1 MGCIMLARV
10 LVVMKILP
18 EDINIDLEELKERI
32 RSSLP
37 KGYEIARHDIE
48 PIAFGLKALRL
59 YIIMPEQ
66 TEGGTEPLERLIN
79 GVDGVSQAEVEIV
92 HRLTE

>member
-1 MGCIMLARV
+1 MARV
-10 LVVMKILP
+10 LVVMRILP
-18 EDINIDLEELKERI
+18 EDVNIDLEELKERI
-32 RSSLP
+32 RNSLP
-37 KGYEIARHDIE
+37 EGYKIARHDIE

-66 TEGGTEPLERLIN
+66 TEGGTEPLERLVN
-79 GVDGVSQAEVEIV
+79 EVEGVSQAEVEIV

>member
-1 MGCIMLARV
+1 MARV
-10 LVVMKILP
+10 LVVMRILP
-18 EDINIDLEELKERI
+18 EDINIDLEELKEKI
-32 RSSLP
+32 RNSLP
-37 KGYEIARHDIE
+37 EGYEIVRHDIE

-66 TEGGTEPLERLIN
+66 TEGGTEPLERLVN
-79 GVDGVSQAEVEIV
+79 GVEGVSQAEVEIV

>member
-1 MGCIMLARV
+1 MARV
-10 LVVMKILP
+10 LVVMRILP
-18 EDINIDLEELKERI
+18 DDVNIDLEELKERI
-32 RSSLP
+32 RNSLP
-37 KGYEIARHDIE
+37 EGYEIARHDIE

-66 TEGGTEPLERLIN
+66 TEGGTEPLERLVN
-79 GVDGVSQAEVEIV
+79 GVEGVSQAEVEIV

>member
-1 MGCIMLARV
+1 MARV
-10 LVVMKILP
+10 LVVMRILP
-18 EDINIDLEELKERI
+18 EDVNIDLEELKERI
-32 RSSLP
+32 RNELP
-37 KGYEIARHDIE
+37 EGYEIARHDIE

-66 TEGGTEPLERLIN
+66 TEGGTEPLERLVN
-79 GVDGVSQAEVEIV
+79 GVKGVSQAEVEIV

>member
-1 MGCIMLARV
+1 MARV
-10 LVVMKILP
+10 LVVMRILP
-18 EDINIDLEELKERI
+18 EDVNIDLEELKERI
-32 RSSLP
+32 RNSLP
-37 KGYEIARHDIE
+37 EGYEIARHDIE

-66 TEGGTEPLERLIN
+66 TEGGTEPLERLVN
-79 GVDGVSQAEVEIV
+79 GVEGVSQAEVEMV